1 MDFTAFLAGA
11 SLTAGRIVVLDL
23 NGNIKILAPGQ
34 AIVPGELVIET
45 LEETDVP
52 QFRIATD
59 AGETNI
65 TDDIQQIFAA
75 LEEGQDPTQL
85 GDDFATAAGE
95 TGGSSLVA
103 GGTISRTGAE
113 SLASTDFSTQGLQAL
128 GLNEAQS
135 LSLFDLLND
144 ANTELQDIDSIAPS
158 APTIT
163 LDTDSGSKAD
173 DFLTNDGSYTVTDIE
188 DGATVEYFVDGE
200 WTTTEPVAVE
210 GENTI
215 IIRQTDDA
223 GNSSESST
231 LTFTLDTTA
240 PDAPQISLDTDS
252 GSLAD
257 DFLTNKGDFTVAG
270 TEEGATVEYFVNGEW
285 TTTAPTPV
293 EGDNTI
299 IVRQTDAAGNTSG
312 SSTLTFTLDTTAPD
326 APQISLDVD
335 SGSLAD
341 DFLTNKGDFTVA
353 GTEEGAT
360 VEYFVNGEWT
370 TTAPTPVEGDNTI
383 IVRQTD
389 AAGNTS
395 GSSTLTFTLDTT
407 APDAPQISLD
417 TDSGSLADD
426 FLTNK
431 GDFTV
436 TGTEEGATVE
446 YFVNGEWTTT
456 APTPVEGNNT
466 IIVRQTDAAG
476 NTSGSSTLTFT
487 LDTTAPDAP
496 QISLDID
503 SGSLADDF
511 LTNKGDFTVAGTE
524 EGVTIEYFVNGEWT
538 TTAPTPVEGE
548 NTIIVRQTDAAGNS
562 SGSSTLTFTLD
573 TTAQAGTVSVD
584 PITSD
589 DVITETEKNQTI
601 TVTGSATGGDIKT
614 GDVVTAIINGKEYK
628 GSVSEDGAWE
638 LSVSGSDLA
647 VDTAF
652 EVTVNSTDAAGNEV
666 TSKGESVHRLNN
678 APTIDTA
685 AGSTVTEESVS
696 TSTVVATFTA
706 SDLDDQDN
714 VTYEITSGNDNNYFA
729 IDSDGKV
736 TLTDAGV
743 AAINSDAGVDLT
755 SLTLGVTASDGTN
768 TSSESQVTVNITR
781 VNDNAPTIDTAAGS
795 TVTEESVSTSTV
807 VATFTASD
815 LDDQDNVTYEIT
827 SGNDNNY
834 FAIDSDGKVT
844 LTDAGVAAI
853 NSDAGVDLTSLTLG
867 VTASDGTNTS
877 SESQVTVNI
886 TRVNDNAPTID
897 TAAGSTVTEE
907 SVSTSTVV
915 ATFTASDLDDQDN
928 VTYEITSGNDNNYF
942 AIDSDGK
949 VTLTDAGVAAINSD
963 AGVDLT
969 SLTLGVTASDG
980 TNTSSESQVTVNIT
994 RVNDNAPTIDT
1005 AAGST
1010 VTEESVSTS
1019 TVVAT
1024 FTASDLDDQ
1033 DNVTYEITSG
1043 NDNNY
1048 FAIDSDGK
1056 VTLTDAGVA
1065 AINSDAGVDL
1075 TSLTLGVTASDGT
1088 NTSSE
1093 SQVTVNITRVND
1105 NAPTIDTAAG
1115 STVTEESVSTSTVV
1129 ATFTASDLDDQDNV
1143 TYEITSGNDN
1153 NYFAID
1159 SDGKVTLTD
1168 AGVAAINSD
1177 AGVDLTSLTL
1187 GVTASDG
1194 TNTSSE
1200 SQVTVN
1206 ITRVND
1212 NAPTIDTAAG
1222 STVTEE
1228 SVSTS
1233 TVVATFTASD
1243 LDDQDNVTYEI
1254 TSGNDNNYFAIDSD
1268 GKVTLTDAGVA
1279 AINSDAGVDLTS
1291 LTLGVTA
1298 SDGTNTSSESQVTVN
1313 ITRVNDNAPT
1323 IDTAAG
1329 STVTEE
1335 SVSTSTVVATFTA
1348 SDLDDQ
1354 DNVTYEITSGNDNN
1368 YFAIDSDGKV
1378 TLTDAG
1384 VAAINSDAGVDL
1396 TSLTLGV
1403 TASDGTNTSSES
1415 QVTVNI
1421 TRVNDNAPTID
1432 TAAGSTVTEES
1443 VSTSTVVATFTAS
1456 DLDDQDNVTYEIT
1469 SGNDNNYFAIDSDG
1483 KVTLTDAGVAAINS
1497 DAGVDLTSLT
1507 LGVTASDGTNT
1518 SSESQVTVNITRVN
1532 DNAPTIDTAAG
1543 STVTEE
1549 SVSTSTVVATFTA
1562 SDLDD
1567 QDNVTYEITSGND
1580 NNYFAID
1587 SDGKVTLTD
1596 AGVAAINSDAGV
1608 DLTSLT
1614 LGVAAINSD
1623 AGVDL
1628 TSLTLGVTAS
1638 DGTNTSS
1645 ESQVTVNI
1653 TRVNDN
1659 APTIDTA
1666 AGSTVTEESVSTSTV
1681 VATFTASD
1689 LDDQDNVTYEI
1700 TSGNDNNYFAIDSDG
1715 KVTLTDAGV
1724 AAINSDAGVDLTSLT
1739 LGVTASD
1746 GTNTSSESQVTVNI
1760 TRVND
1765 NAPTIDTAAGSTVT
1779 EESVSTSTVVATFTA
1794 SDLDDQDN
1802 VTYEITSG
1810 NDNNYFA
1817 IDSDGKVT
1825 LTDAGVAAINSDA
1838 GVDLTSLTLGVT
1850 ASDGTNTS
1858 SESQVTVNIT
1868 RVNDNAPTIDTA
1880 AGSTVT
1886 EESVSTSTVVATF
1899 TASDLDDQDNVTYEI
1914 TSGNDNNYFA
1924 IDSDGKVTLT
1934 DAGVA
1939 AINSDAGVDLTSLT
1953 LGVTASDGTNTSS
1966 ESQVT
1971 VNITRVNDNA
1981 PTIDTAAGST
1991 VTEESVSTSTV
2002 VATFTASDLDDQ
2014 DNVTYEITSGN
2025 DNNYFAIDSDGKVT
2039 LTDAGVAAINSD
2051 AGVDLTSLTLG
2062 VTASDGTNT
2071 SSESQVTVNITRVN
2085 DNAPTI
2091 DTAAGST
2098 VTEESVSTST
2108 VVATFTASDLDDQDN
2123 VTYEITS
2130 GNDNNYFAIDSDGK
2144 VTLTDA
2150 GVAAINSDAGVDL
2163 TSLTLGVTASDGTNT
2178 SSESQ
2183 VTVNITRVNDNAPT
2197 IDTAAGSTVT
2207 EESVSTSTVVATFT
2221 ASDLDD
2227 QDNVTYEI
2235 TSGNDNNYFAI
2246 DSDGKVTL
2254 TDAGVAAIN
2263 SDAGVDLTSLT
2274 LGVTASDGTNTSSE
2288 SQVTVNITRVN
2299 DNAPTIDT
2307 AAGSTVTEESVST
2320 STVVATFTA
2329 SDLDDQDN
2337 VTYEITSGNDNNYF
2351 AIDSDGKVTLTDAG
2365 VAAINSDAGV
2375 DLTSLTLGVTASDG
2389 TNTSSESQVTVNI
2402 TRVNDNAP
2410 TIDTA
2415 AGSTVTEE
2423 SVSTSTVVATFTA
2436 SDLDDQDNVTYEI
2449 TSGNDNNYFA
2459 IDSDGKV
2466 TLTDAGVAAI
2476 NSDAG
2481 VDLTSL
2487 TLGVTASDGTN
2498 TSSES
2503 QVTVNITRVNDNAPT
2518 IDTAAG
2524 STVTEES
2531 VSTSTVVATFTA
2543 SDLDDQDN
2551 VTYEITSGNDNNY
2564 FAIDSDGKVTLTD
2577 AGVAAINSD
2586 AGVDLTSLTL
2596 GVTASDG
2603 TNTSSESQVTVNI
2616 TRVND
2621 NAPTIDTAAGST
2633 VTEESVSTSTVVATF
2648 TASDL
2653 DDQDNVTYEIT
2664 SGNDNNYFAID
2675 SDGKVTLTD
2684 AGVAAINSD
2693 AGVDL
2698 TSLTLGVTA
2707 SDGTNTSS
2715 ESQVTV
2721 NITRVNDNAPTI
2733 DTAAGST
2740 VTEESV
2746 STSTVVATFTASDLD
2761 DQDNVTYEIT
2771 SGNDNNYFAID
2782 SDGKVTLTDA
2792 GVAAINSDAGVDLTS
2807 LTLGVTAS
2815 DGTNTSSESQ
2825 VTVNI
2830 TRVNDNAPTI
2840 DTAAGSTVTE
2850 ESVSTST
2857 VVATFTASDLDDQ
2870 DNVTYEITSGNDNN
2884 YFAIDSDGKV
2894 TLTDAGVAAI
2904 NSDAGVD
2911 LTSLTL
2917 GVTASDGTNTS
2928 SESQVTVNITRVN
2941 DNAPTIDTAAGSTVT
2956 EESVS
2961 TSTVV
2966 ATFTASDLDDQD
2978 NVTYEITSGND
2989 NNYFAID
2996 SDGKVTLTDAGVAA
3010 INSDAG
3016 VDLTSLTLGVTASD
3030 GTNTSSESQV
3040 TVNITRVNDNAPTI
3054 DTAAG
3059 STVTEESVSTSTVVA
3074 TFTASDLDDQ
3084 DNVTYEITSGND
3096 NNYFAIDSDGKV
3108 TLTDAGVAA
3117 INSDAGVDLTSLTLG
3132 VTASDGT
3139 NTSSESQVT
3148 VNITRVNDNAP
3159 TIDTA
3164 AGSTVTEESVS
3175 TSTVVA
3181 TFTASDLDDQDNVTY
3196 EITSGNDNNYFAIDS
3211 DGKVTLTDAGVAAIN
3226 SDAGVDLTSLT
3237 LGVTASDG
3245 TNTSSE
3251 SQVTVNITRVN
3262 DNAPTIDTAAGS
3274 TVTEESVSTSTVVAT
3289 FTASDLDDQDNV
3301 TYEIT
3306 SGNDNNYFAIDSDGK
3321 VTLTD
3326 AGVAAI
3332 NSDAGVDLTSLTL
3345 GVTASDGTNTSSE
3358 SQVTVNITRVNDN
3371 APTIDTAAGSTV
3383 TEESVS
3389 TSTVVATFTASDLDD
3404 QDNVTYE
3411 ITSGNDNNYF
3421 AIDSDGKVTLT
3432 DAGVAAI
3439 NSDAGVDL
3447 TSLTLG
3453 VTASDGTNTSSES
3466 QVTVNI
3472 TRVNDNA
3479 PTIDTAA
3486 GSTVTEESV
3495 STSTVVATFTASDL
3509 DDQDNVTYEITSGN
3523 DNNYFAIDSDGKVT
3537 LTDAG
3542 VAAINSD
3549 AGVDLT
3555 SLTLGVTASDG
3566 TNTSSESQVTVNI
3579 TRVNDNAPT
3588 IDTAAGSTVTEES
3601 VSTSTVVATFTASD
3615 LDDQD
3620 NVTYEI
3626 TSGNDNNYFAIDSD
3640 GKVTLTDAG
3649 VAAINSDA
3657 GVDLTSLTLGV
3668 TASDGTN
3675 TSSESQVT
3683 VNITRVNDNAPTI
3696 DTAAGSTVTEESVS
3710 TSTVVATFTASDLD
3724 DQDNVTYE
3732 ITSGNDNNYFAIDS
3746 DGKVTL
3752 TDAGVA
3758 AINSDAGV
3766 DLTSLTLGVTASD
3779 GTNTSSESQVTVNI
3793 TRVNDNAPTID
3804 TAAGSTVTE
3813 ESVSTSTVVAT
3824 FTASD
3829 LDDQDNVTYE
3839 ITSGNDN
3846 NYFAIDSDGKV
3857 TLTDA
3862 GVAAINSD
3870 AGVDLTSLTLGV
3882 TASDG
3887 TNTSSE
3893 SQVTVNITRV
3903 NDNAPTIDT
3912 ANQVPISTLEDNS
3925 VFLEWSSFGISDVD
3939 SPESSLGLEITSLP
3953 SDGLLEYLGSDGS
3966 WYSVSVGQTI
3976 EKSQFDSNAVRF
3988 TPDENESG
3996 YDGHSTDGVGDQ
4008 KQDYAEIGFKPS
4020 DGLNTGE
4027 EATIAINV
4035 TPVAD
4040 TPVIY
4045 TSTSGIQLPS
4055 QDFNVSTW
4063 SGVDL
4068 GSNGNGVNAQLL
4080 ITTIDSLDRGDAT
4093 SFTMSNVEDTAS
4105 NATPKDNA
4113 VLITGLIYLEAGKSY
4128 DFVGTGDDSLA
4139 IKVGG
4144 DLVDQARWGV
4154 NYGHIPSGNP
4164 FVPAVSGFYPIEIY
4178 HHNQSGAGNFNV
4190 NVSVDGATPVNLD
4203 NQNFGIVSDVSKLES
4218 TGLRTSELQDVNGSH
4233 VYEVFETNEGLQDT
4247 WIPLASVTVAQQD
4260 TDGSETLVVNISG
4273 LPAGAKFT
4281 DGKSVLV
4288 SDGESSEYSV
4298 TGWDLDNIF
4307 VLPPSGS
4314 SDDFTIHI
4322 DAISSENDSNSS
4334 AHNSTQIDV
4343 NVHENAPTIA
4353 INDRAVT
4360 QEDIKVSGNVLDND
4374 SDDDNVLSVV
4384 TVEVNNQVYGAGE
4397 IVQLAEGKLVVNSDG
4412 SYEFEPADNWSG
4424 MLPPVYYTTNTGA
4437 NAILTVEVTA
4447 VADKPVVSITIGELQ
4462 LVQAKPDFDTTSA
4475 GIRLEVQNGNTSFA
4489 GTEHQYVDQ
4498 TPAFNNGHAGNDLM
4512 IAPDNASPQ
4521 DFVGDTQAASI
4532 QQQGSDTFVGTKYND
4547 SFYGGTGALD
4557 SEKAIDTVIYQGK
4570 LSEYT
4575 LDYRGLEHSDKPY
4588 WLVKDSLGRDT
4599 SGDNSPVTD
4608 DGDHL
4613 YGIERLIFED
4623 AIVEINNADGTYKV
4637 LHDRSLPI
4645 EIDVA
4650 LVDTDGSEALAS
4662 TVDIHGI
4669 PLGVELYIGGQ
4680 LVNANNDGTYTVALP
4695 ATGHIDAEI
4704 KVPYTYSGDLDFKL
4718 NVAATSVESS
4728 NSDTAIGYGSSDVS
4742 MREYV
4747 LDTGSHGDDKL
4758 SGSEDNDLIVGDVQG
4773 IQIVAGQDYNIAF
4786 LLDTS
4791 GSMGHDV
4798 KTAKSELLTVFDS
4811 ILASTQGV
4819 HSGKVNMLITDFS
4832 DVSNTSISIDLS
4844 SNDPRGD
4851 FIAALSQIP
4860 DQGDDGT
4867 NYEAAFKSAVDW
4879 FAGQQSGHNL
4889 TYFISD
4895 GEPTTFTNSRL
4906 YQSQFDQILLDYD
4919 VNTKELVTLA
4929 DVLPDGYRNGVVT
4942 YKGQVLINSAGEL
4955 YSPLTS
4961 SKIGEMSVNGNS
4973 FDFYDRGGVSNQG
4986 KHMFELLA
4994 ILSAVQA
5001 IGLGSSLKESVLAD
5015 YDSDGVVDTAI
5026 DVTELSNVILGDEI
5040 DLLQGGDTIDGL
5052 AGDDIIFGDLVQ
5064 FDGIS
5069 GQGVPA
5075 IQKYVAQQT
5084 GEELSTITARD
5095 IHDYISQNASEFD
5108 VSRTNDKIDDLKGG
5122 TGNDILFGQGGDDLL
5137 DGGLGDDY
5145 LLGGAG
5151 SDLLIG
5157 GLGND
5162 ILTGGDGAD
5171 IFKWVDMETARDLVT
5186 DFNASQGDK
5195 LDLAD
5200 LFDDMSKA
5208 DIDTL
5213 LADLGSGD
5221 NQGAVGDVSISVSDD
5236 ASASHLT
5243 IVKGGQTLTIDFDG
5257 ASAADITSSLM
5268 DNLNHLKD

>member
-34 AIVPGELVIET
+34 AIAPGELVIET

-103 GGTISRTGAE
+103 GGTISRIGAE

-144 ANTELQDIDSIAPS
+144 ANTALQDIDSVAPS

-200 WTTTEPVAVE
+200 WTTTKPVAVE

-312 SSTLTFTLDTTAPD
+312 SSTLTFTLDTTASD
-326 APQISLDVD
+326 APQISLETDSGSLADDFLTNKGDFTVTGTEEGATVEFFVNGEWTTSAPTPVEGENTIIVRQTDAAGNTSGSSTLTFTLDTTAPDAPRISLDTD

-389 AAGNTS
+389 TAGNT
-395 GSSTLTFTLDTT
+395 
-407 APDAPQISLD
+407 
-417 TDSGSLADD
+417 
-426 FLTNK
+426 
-431 GDFTV
+431 
-436 TGTEEGATVE
+436 
-446 YFVNGEWTTT
+446 
-456 APTPVEGNNT
+456 
-466 IIVRQTDAAG
+466 
-476 NTSGSSTLTFT
+476 
-487 LDTTAPDAP
+487 
-496 QISLDID
+496 
-503 SGSLADDF
+503 
-511 LTNKGDFTVAGTE
+511 
-524 EGVTIEYFVNGEWT
+524 
-538 TTAPTPVEGE
+538 
-548 NTIIVRQTDAAGNS
+548 

-601 TVTGSATGGDIKT
+601 TVTGSATAGDIKT
-614 GDVVTAIINGKEYK
+614 GDIVTTIINGNEYK
-628 GSVSEDGAWE
+628 GSVSEDGSWE

-781 VNDNAPTIDTAAGS
+781 VNDNAPTIDTA
-795 TVTEESVSTSTV
+795 
-807 VATFTASD
+807 
-815 LDDQDNVTYEIT
+815 
-827 SGNDNNY
+827 
-834 FAIDSDGKVT
+834 
-844 LTDAGVAAI
+844 
-853 NSDAGVDLTSLTLG
+853 
-867 VTASDGTNTS
+867 
-877 SESQVTVNI
+877 
-886 TRVNDNAPTID
+886 
-897 TAAGSTVTEE
+897 
-907 SVSTSTVV
+907 
-915 ATFTASDLDDQDN
+915 
-928 VTYEITSGNDNNYF
+928 
-942 AIDSDGK
+942 
-949 VTLTDAGVAAINSD
+949 
-963 AGVDLT
+963 
-969 SLTLGVTASDG
+969 
-980 TNTSSESQVTVNIT
+980 
-994 RVNDNAPTIDT
+994 
-1005 AAGST
+1005 
-1010 VTEESVSTS
+1010 
-1019 TVVAT
+1019 
-1024 FTASDLDDQ
+1024 
-1033 DNVTYEITSG
+1033 
-1043 NDNNY
+1043 
-1048 FAIDSDGK
+1048 
-1056 VTLTDAGVA
+1056 
-1065 AINSDAGVDL
+1065 
-1075 TSLTLGVTASDGT
+1075 
-1088 NTSSE
+1088 
-1093 SQVTVNITRVND
+1093 
-1105 NAPTIDTAAG
+1105 
-1115 STVTEESVSTSTVV
+1115 
-1129 ATFTASDLDDQDNV
+1129 
-1143 TYEITSGNDN
+1143 
-1153 NYFAID
+1153 
-1159 SDGKVTLTD
+1159 
-1168 AGVAAINSD
+1168 
-1177 AGVDLTSLTL
+1177 
-1187 GVTASDG
+1187 
-1194 TNTSSE
+1194 
-1200 SQVTVN
+1200 
-1206 ITRVND
+1206 
-1212 NAPTIDTAAG
+1212 
-1222 STVTEE
+1222 
-1228 SVSTS
+1228 
-1233 TVVATFTASD
+1233 
-1243 LDDQDNVTYEI
+1243 
-1254 TSGNDNNYFAIDSD
+1254 
-1268 GKVTLTDAGVA
+1268 
-1279 AINSDAGVDLTS
+1279 
-1291 LTLGVTA
+1291 
-1298 SDGTNTSSESQVTVN
+1298 
-1313 ITRVNDNAPT
+1313 
-1323 IDTAAG
+1323 
-1329 STVTEE
+1329 
-1335 SVSTSTVVATFTA
+1335 
-1348 SDLDDQ
+1348 
-1354 DNVTYEITSGNDNN
+1354 
-1368 YFAIDSDGKV
+1368 
-1378 TLTDAG
+1378 
-1384 VAAINSDAGVDL
+1384 
-1396 TSLTLGV
+1396 
-1403 TASDGTNTSSES
+1403 
-1415 QVTVNI
+1415 
-1421 TRVNDNAPTID
+1421 
-1432 TAAGSTVTEES
+1432 
-1443 VSTSTVVATFTAS
+1443 
-1456 DLDDQDNVTYEIT
+1456 
-1469 SGNDNNYFAIDSDG
+1469 
-1483 KVTLTDAGVAAINS
+1483 
-1497 DAGVDLTSLT
+1497 
-1507 LGVTASDGTNT
+1507 
-1518 SSESQVTVNITRVN
+1518 
-1532 DNAPTIDTAAG
+1532 
-1543 STVTEE
+1543 
-1549 SVSTSTVVATFTA
+1549 
-1562 SDLDD
+1562 
-1567 QDNVTYEITSGND
+1567 
-1580 NNYFAID
+1580 
-1587 SDGKVTLTD
+1587 
-1596 AGVAAINSDAGV
+1596 
-1608 DLTSLT
+1608 
-1614 LGVAAINSD
+1614 
-1623 AGVDL
+1623 
-1628 TSLTLGVTAS
+1628 
-1638 DGTNTSS
+1638 
-1645 ESQVTVNI
+1645 
-1653 TRVNDN
+1653 
-1659 APTIDTA
+1659 
-1666 AGSTVTEESVSTSTV
+1666 
-1681 VATFTASD
+1681 
-1689 LDDQDNVTYEI
+1689 
-1700 TSGNDNNYFAIDSDG
+1700 
-1715 KVTLTDAGV
+1715 
-1724 AAINSDAGVDLTSLT
+1724 
-1739 LGVTASD
+1739 
-1746 GTNTSSESQVTVNI
+1746 
-1760 TRVND
+1760 
-1765 NAPTIDTAAGSTVT
+1765 
-1779 EESVSTSTVVATFTA
+1779 
-1794 SDLDDQDN
+1794 
-1802 VTYEITSG
+1802 
-1810 NDNNYFA
+1810 
-1817 IDSDGKVT
+1817 
-1825 LTDAGVAAINSDA
+1825 
-1838 GVDLTSLTLGVT
+1838 
-1850 ASDGTNTS
+1850 
-1858 SESQVTVNIT
+1858 
-1868 RVNDNAPTIDTA
+1868 
-1880 AGSTVT
+1880 
-1886 EESVSTSTVVATF
+1886 
-1899 TASDLDDQDNVTYEI
+1899 
-1914 TSGNDNNYFA
+1914 
-1924 IDSDGKVTLT
+1924 
-1934 DAGVA
+1934 
-1939 AINSDAGVDLTSLT
+1939 
-1953 LGVTASDGTNTSS
+1953 
-1966 ESQVT
+1966 
-1971 VNITRVNDNA
+1971 
-1981 PTIDTAAGST
+1981 
-1991 VTEESVSTSTV
+1991 
-2002 VATFTASDLDDQ
+2002 
-2014 DNVTYEITSGN
+2014 
-2025 DNNYFAIDSDGKVT
+2025 
-2039 LTDAGVAAINSD
+2039 
-2051 AGVDLTSLTLG
+2051 
-2062 VTASDGTNT
+2062 
-2071 SSESQVTVNITRVN
+2071 
-2085 DNAPTI
+2085 
-2091 DTAAGST
+2091 
-2098 VTEESVSTST
+2098 
-2108 VVATFTASDLDDQDN
+2108 
-2123 VTYEITS
+2123 
-2130 GNDNNYFAIDSDGK
+2130 
-2144 VTLTDA
+2144 
-2150 GVAAINSDAGVDL
+2150 
-2163 TSLTLGVTASDGTNT
+2163 
-2178 SSESQ
+2178 
-2183 VTVNITRVNDNAPT
+2183 
-2197 IDTAAGSTVT
+2197 
-2207 EESVSTSTVVATFT
+2207 
-2221 ASDLDD
+2221 
-2227 QDNVTYEI
+2227 
-2235 TSGNDNNYFAI
+2235 
-2246 DSDGKVTL
+2246 
-2254 TDAGVAAIN
+2254 
-2263 SDAGVDLTSLT
+2263 
-2274 LGVTASDGTNTSSE
+2274 
-2288 SQVTVNITRVN
+2288 
-2299 DNAPTIDT
+2299 
-2307 AAGSTVTEESVST
+2307 
-2320 STVVATFTA
+2320 
-2329 SDLDDQDN
+2329 
-2337 VTYEITSGNDNNYF
+2337 
-2351 AIDSDGKVTLTDAG
+2351 
-2365 VAAINSDAGV
+2365 
-2375 DLTSLTLGVTASDG
+2375 
-2389 TNTSSESQVTVNI
+2389 
-2402 TRVNDNAP
+2402 
-2410 TIDTA
+2410 
-2415 AGSTVTEE
+2415 
-2423 SVSTSTVVATFTA
+2423 
-2436 SDLDDQDNVTYEI
+2436 
-2449 TSGNDNNYFA
+2449 
-2459 IDSDGKV
+2459 
-2466 TLTDAGVAAI
+2466 
-2476 NSDAG
+2476 
-2481 VDLTSL
+2481 
-2487 TLGVTASDGTN
+2487 
-2498 TSSES
+2498 
-2503 QVTVNITRVNDNAPT
+2503 
-2518 IDTAAG
+2518 
-2524 STVTEES
+2524 
-2531 VSTSTVVATFTA
+2531 
-2543 SDLDDQDN
+2543 
-2551 VTYEITSGNDNNY
+2551 
-2564 FAIDSDGKVTLTD
+2564 
-2577 AGVAAINSD
+2577 
-2586 AGVDLTSLTL
+2586 
-2596 GVTASDG
+2596 
-2603 TNTSSESQVTVNI
+2603 
-2616 TRVND
+2616 
-2621 NAPTIDTAAGST
+2621 
-2633 VTEESVSTSTVVATF
+2633 
-2648 TASDL
+2648 
-2653 DDQDNVTYEIT
+2653 
-2664 SGNDNNYFAID
+2664 
-2675 SDGKVTLTD
+2675 
-2684 AGVAAINSD
+2684 
-2693 AGVDL
+2693 
-2698 TSLTLGVTA
+2698 
-2707 SDGTNTSS
+2707 
-2715 ESQVTV
+2715 
-2721 NITRVNDNAPTI
+2721 
-2733 DTAAGST
+2733 
-2740 VTEESV
+2740 
-2746 STSTVVATFTASDLD
+2746 
-2761 DQDNVTYEIT
+2761 
-2771 SGNDNNYFAID
+2771 
-2782 SDGKVTLTDA
+2782 
-2792 GVAAINSDAGVDLTS
+2792 
-2807 LTLGVTAS
+2807 
-2815 DGTNTSSESQ
+2815 
-2825 VTVNI
+2825 
-2830 TRVNDNAPTI
+2830 
-2840 DTAAGSTVTE
+2840 
-2850 ESVSTST
+2850 
-2857 VVATFTASDLDDQ
+2857 
-2870 DNVTYEITSGNDNN
+2870 
-2884 YFAIDSDGKV
+2884 
-2894 TLTDAGVAAI
+2894 
-2904 NSDAGVD
+2904 
-2911 LTSLTL
+2911 
-2917 GVTASDGTNTS
+2917 
-2928 SESQVTVNITRVN
+2928 
-2941 DNAPTIDTAAGSTVT
+2941 
-2956 EESVS
+2956 
-2961 TSTVV
+2961 
-2966 ATFTASDLDDQD
+2966 
-2978 NVTYEITSGND
+2978 
-2989 NNYFAID
+2989 
-2996 SDGKVTLTDAGVAA
+2996 
-3010 INSDAG
+3010 
-3016 VDLTSLTLGVTASD
+3016 
-3030 GTNTSSESQV
+3030 
-3040 TVNITRVNDNAPTI
+3040 
-3054 DTAAG
+3054 
-3059 STVTEESVSTSTVVA
+3059 
-3074 TFTASDLDDQ
+3074 
-3084 DNVTYEITSGND
+3084 
-3096 NNYFAIDSDGKV
+3096 
-3108 TLTDAGVAA
+3108 
-3117 INSDAGVDLTSLTLG
+3117 
-3132 VTASDGT
+3132 
-3139 NTSSESQVT
+3139 
-3148 VNITRVNDNAP
+3148 
-3159 TIDTA
+3159 
-3164 AGSTVTEESVS
+3164 
-3175 TSTVVA
+3175 
-3181 TFTASDLDDQDNVTY
+3181 
-3196 EITSGNDNNYFAIDS
+3196 
-3211 DGKVTLTDAGVAAIN
+3211 
-3226 SDAGVDLTSLT
+3226 
-3237 LGVTASDG
+3237 
-3245 TNTSSE
+3245 
-3251 SQVTVNITRVN
+3251 
-3262 DNAPTIDTAAGS
+3262 
-3274 TVTEESVSTSTVVAT
+3274 
-3289 FTASDLDDQDNV
+3289 
-3301 TYEIT
+3301 
-3306 SGNDNNYFAIDSDGK
+3306 
-3321 VTLTD
+3321 
-3326 AGVAAI
+3326 
-3332 NSDAGVDLTSLTL
+3332 
-3345 GVTASDGTNTSSE
+3345 
-3358 SQVTVNITRVNDN
+3358 
-3371 APTIDTAAGSTV
+3371 
-3383 TEESVS
+3383 
-3389 TSTVVATFTASDLDD
+3389 
-3404 QDNVTYE
+3404 
-3411 ITSGNDNNYF
+3411 
-3421 AIDSDGKVTLT
+3421 
-3432 DAGVAAI
+3432 
-3439 NSDAGVDL
+3439 
-3447 TSLTLG
+3447 
-3453 VTASDGTNTSSES
+3453 
-3466 QVTVNI
+3466 
-3472 TRVNDNA
+3472 
-3479 PTIDTAA
+3479 
-3486 GSTVTEESV
+3486 
-3495 STSTVVATFTASDL
+3495 
-3509 DDQDNVTYEITSGN
+3509 
-3523 DNNYFAIDSDGKVT
+3523 
-3537 LTDAG
+3537 
-3542 VAAINSD
+3542 
-3549 AGVDLT
+3549 
-3555 SLTLGVTASDG
+3555 
-3566 TNTSSESQVTVNI
+3566 
-3579 TRVNDNAPT
+3579 
-3588 IDTAAGSTVTEES
+3588 
-3601 VSTSTVVATFTASD
+3601 
-3615 LDDQD
+3615 
-3620 NVTYEI
+3620 
-3626 TSGNDNNYFAIDSD
+3626 
-3640 GKVTLTDAG
+3640 
-3649 VAAINSDA
+3649 
-3657 GVDLTSLTLGV
+3657 
-3668 TASDGTN
+3668 
-3675 TSSESQVT
+3675 
-3683 VNITRVNDNAPTI
+3683 
-3696 DTAAGSTVTEESVS
+3696 
-3710 TSTVVATFTASDLD
+3710 
-3724 DQDNVTYE
+3724 
-3732 ITSGNDNNYFAIDS
+3732 
-3746 DGKVTL
+3746 
-3752 TDAGVA
+3752 
-3758 AINSDAGV
+3758 
-3766 DLTSLTLGVTASD
+3766 
-3779 GTNTSSESQVTVNI
+3779 
-3793 TRVNDNAPTID
+3793 
-3804 TAAGSTVTE
+3804 
-3813 ESVSTSTVVAT
+3813 
-3824 FTASD
+3824 
-3829 LDDQDNVTYE
+3829 
-3839 ITSGNDN
+3839 
-3846 NYFAIDSDGKV
+3846 
-3857 TLTDA
+3857 
-3862 GVAAINSD
+3862 
-3870 AGVDLTSLTLGV
+3870 
-3882 TASDG
+3882 
-3887 TNTSSE
+3887 
-3893 SQVTVNITRV
+3893 
-3903 NDNAPTIDT
+3903 
-3912 ANQVPISTLEDNS
+3912 NQVPISTLEDNS

-3939 SPESSLGLEITSLP
+3939 SLESSLGLEITSLP
-3953 SDGLLEYLGSDGS
+3953 SDGLLEYLGSDGT

-4008 KQDYAEIGFKPS
+4008 KQDYAEIGFKPT

-4080 ITTIDSLDRGDAT
+4080 MTTIDSLDRGDAT
-4093 SFTMSNVEDTAS
+4093 SSTMSNVEDTAS

-4203 NQNFGIVSDVSKLES
+4203 NQNFGIVSDVSKLDS

-4247 WIPLASVTVAQQD
+4247 WIPLTSVTVAQQD

-4273 LPAGAKFT
+4273 LPAGTKFT

-4322 DAISSENDSNSS
+4322 DAISSEKDSNSS

-4343 NVHENAPTIA
+4343 NVHENAPTIT

-4397 IVQLAEGKLVVNSDG
+4397 VVQLAEGKLVVNRDG

-4424 MLPPVYYTTNTGA
+4424 TLSPVYYTTNTGTS
-4437 NAILTVEVTA
+4437 AILTVEVTA

-4475 GIRLEVQNGNTSFA
+4475 GVRLEVQNGNTSFA
-4489 GTEHQYVDQ
+4489 GTEHKYVDQ

-4650 LVDTDGSEALAS
+4650 LVDTDGSEVLAS

-4747 LDTGSHGDDKL
+4747 LDTGSHGDDKI

>member
-34 AIVPGELVIET
+34 AIAPGELVIET

-103 GGTISRTGAE
+103 GGTISRIGAE

-144 ANTELQDIDSIAPS
+144 ANTALQDIDSIAPS

-326 APQISLDVD
+326 APQISLDID

-341 DFLTNKGDFTVA
+341 DFLTNKGDFAVT

-395 GSSTLTFTLDTT
+395 GSSTLTFTLD
-407 APDAPQISLD
+407 S
-417 TDSGSLADD
+417 
-426 FLTNK
+426 
-431 GDFTV
+431 
-436 TGTEEGATVE
+436 
-446 YFVNGEWTTT
+446 
-456 APTPVEGNNT
+456 
-466 IIVRQTDAAG
+466 
-476 NTSGSSTLTFT
+476 
-487 LDTTAPDAP
+487 TAPDAP

-511 LTNKGDFTVAGTE
+511 LTNKGDFTVAGIE
-524 EGVTIEYFVNGEWT
+524 EGATVEFLVNGEWT
-538 TTAPTPVEGE
+538 TTAPTPVEGD
-548 NTIIVRQTDAAGNS
+548 NTIIARQTDTAGNT

-614 GDVVTAIINGKEYK
+614 GDVVTAIINGKEYT

-666 TSKGESVHRLNN
+666 TSKGESVHRLN
-678 APTIDTA
+678 
-685 AGSTVTEESVS
+685 
-696 TSTVVATFTA
+696 
-706 SDLDDQDN
+706 
-714 VTYEITSGNDNNYFA
+714 
-729 IDSDGKV
+729 
-736 TLTDAGV
+736 
-743 AAINSDAGVDLT
+743 
-755 SLTLGVTASDGTN
+755 
-768 TSSESQVTVNITR
+768 
-781 VNDNAPTIDTAAGS
+781 
-795 TVTEESVSTSTV
+795 
-807 VATFTASD
+807 
-815 LDDQDNVTYEIT
+815 
-827 SGNDNNY
+827 
-834 FAIDSDGKVT
+834 
-844 LTDAGVAAI
+844 
-853 NSDAGVDLTSLTLG
+853 
-867 VTASDGTNTS
+867 
-877 SESQVTVNI
+877 
-886 TRVNDNAPTID
+886 
-897 TAAGSTVTEE
+897 
-907 SVSTSTVV
+907 
-915 ATFTASDLDDQDN
+915 
-928 VTYEITSGNDNNYF
+928 
-942 AIDSDGK
+942 
-949 VTLTDAGVAAINSD
+949 
-963 AGVDLT
+963 
-969 SLTLGVTASDG
+969 
-980 TNTSSESQVTVNIT
+980 
-994 RVNDNAPTIDT
+994 
-1005 AAGST
+1005 
-1010 VTEESVSTS
+1010 
-1019 TVVAT
+1019 
-1024 FTASDLDDQ
+1024 
-1033 DNVTYEITSG
+1033 
-1043 NDNNY
+1043 
-1048 FAIDSDGK
+1048 
-1056 VTLTDAGVA
+1056 
-1065 AINSDAGVDL
+1065 
-1075 TSLTLGVTASDGT
+1075 
-1088 NTSSE
+1088 
-1093 SQVTVNITRVND
+1093 
-1105 NAPTIDTAAG
+1105 
-1115 STVTEESVSTSTVV
+1115 
-1129 ATFTASDLDDQDNV
+1129 
-1143 TYEITSGNDN
+1143 
-1153 NYFAID
+1153 
-1159 SDGKVTLTD
+1159 
-1168 AGVAAINSD
+1168 
-1177 AGVDLTSLTL
+1177 
-1187 GVTASDG
+1187 
-1194 TNTSSE
+1194 
-1200 SQVTVN
+1200 
-1206 ITRVND
+1206 
-1212 NAPTIDTAAG
+1212 
-1222 STVTEE
+1222 
-1228 SVSTS
+1228 
-1233 TVVATFTASD
+1233 
-1243 LDDQDNVTYEI
+1243 
-1254 TSGNDNNYFAIDSD
+1254 
-1268 GKVTLTDAGVA
+1268 
-1279 AINSDAGVDLTS
+1279 
-1291 LTLGVTA
+1291 
-1298 SDGTNTSSESQVTVN
+1298 
-1313 ITRVNDNAPT
+1313 
-1323 IDTAAG
+1323 
-1329 STVTEE
+1329 
-1335 SVSTSTVVATFTA
+1335 
-1348 SDLDDQ
+1348 
-1354 DNVTYEITSGNDNN
+1354 
-1368 YFAIDSDGKV
+1368 
-1378 TLTDAG
+1378 
-1384 VAAINSDAGVDL
+1384 
-1396 TSLTLGV
+1396 
-1403 TASDGTNTSSES
+1403 
-1415 QVTVNI
+1415 
-1421 TRVNDNAPTID
+1421 
-1432 TAAGSTVTEES
+1432 
-1443 VSTSTVVATFTAS
+1443 
-1456 DLDDQDNVTYEIT
+1456 
-1469 SGNDNNYFAIDSDG
+1469 
-1483 KVTLTDAGVAAINS
+1483 
-1497 DAGVDLTSLT
+1497 
-1507 LGVTASDGTNT
+1507 
-1518 SSESQVTVNITRVN
+1518 
-1532 DNAPTIDTAAG
+1532 
-1543 STVTEE
+1543 
-1549 SVSTSTVVATFTA
+1549 
-1562 SDLDD
+1562 
-1567 QDNVTYEITSGND
+1567 
-1580 NNYFAID
+1580 
-1587 SDGKVTLTD
+1587 
-1596 AGVAAINSDAGV
+1596 
-1608 DLTSLT
+1608 
-1614 LGVAAINSD
+1614 
-1623 AGVDL
+1623 
-1628 TSLTLGVTAS
+1628 
-1638 DGTNTSS
+1638 
-1645 ESQVTVNI
+1645 
-1653 TRVNDN
+1653 
-1659 APTIDTA
+1659 
-1666 AGSTVTEESVSTSTV
+1666 
-1681 VATFTASD
+1681 
-1689 LDDQDNVTYEI
+1689 
-1700 TSGNDNNYFAIDSDG
+1700 
-1715 KVTLTDAGV
+1715 
-1724 AAINSDAGVDLTSLT
+1724 
-1739 LGVTASD
+1739 
-1746 GTNTSSESQVTVNI
+1746 
-1760 TRVND
+1760 
-1765 NAPTIDTAAGSTVT
+1765 
-1779 EESVSTSTVVATFTA
+1779 
-1794 SDLDDQDN
+1794 
-1802 VTYEITSG
+1802 
-1810 NDNNYFA
+1810 
-1817 IDSDGKVT
+1817 
-1825 LTDAGVAAINSDA
+1825 
-1838 GVDLTSLTLGVT
+1838 
-1850 ASDGTNTS
+1850 
-1858 SESQVTVNIT
+1858 
-1868 RVNDNAPTIDTA
+1868 
-1880 AGSTVT
+1880 
-1886 EESVSTSTVVATF
+1886 
-1899 TASDLDDQDNVTYEI
+1899 
-1914 TSGNDNNYFA
+1914 
-1924 IDSDGKVTLT
+1924 
-1934 DAGVA
+1934 
-1939 AINSDAGVDLTSLT
+1939 
-1953 LGVTASDGTNTSS
+1953 
-1966 ESQVT
+1966 
-1971 VNITRVNDNA
+1971 
-1981 PTIDTAAGST
+1981 
-1991 VTEESVSTSTV
+1991 
-2002 VATFTASDLDDQ
+2002 
-2014 DNVTYEITSGN
+2014 
-2025 DNNYFAIDSDGKVT
+2025 
-2039 LTDAGVAAINSD
+2039 
-2051 AGVDLTSLTLG
+2051 
-2062 VTASDGTNT
+2062 
-2071 SSESQVTVNITRVN
+2071 
-2085 DNAPTI
+2085 
-2091 DTAAGST
+2091 
-2098 VTEESVSTST
+2098 
-2108 VVATFTASDLDDQDN
+2108 
-2123 VTYEITS
+2123 
-2130 GNDNNYFAIDSDGK
+2130 
-2144 VTLTDA
+2144 
-2150 GVAAINSDAGVDL
+2150 
-2163 TSLTLGVTASDGTNT
+2163 
-2178 SSESQ
+2178 
-2183 VTVNITRVNDNAPT
+2183 
-2197 IDTAAGSTVT
+2197 
-2207 EESVSTSTVVATFT
+2207 
-2221 ASDLDD
+2221 
-2227 QDNVTYEI
+2227 
-2235 TSGNDNNYFAI
+2235 
-2246 DSDGKVTL
+2246 
-2254 TDAGVAAIN
+2254 
-2263 SDAGVDLTSLT
+2263 
-2274 LGVTASDGTNTSSE
+2274 
-2288 SQVTVNITRVN
+2288 
-2299 DNAPTIDT
+2299 
-2307 AAGSTVTEESVST
+2307 
-2320 STVVATFTA
+2320 
-2329 SDLDDQDN
+2329 
-2337 VTYEITSGNDNNYF
+2337 
-2351 AIDSDGKVTLTDAG
+2351 
-2365 VAAINSDAGV
+2365 
-2375 DLTSLTLGVTASDG
+2375 
-2389 TNTSSESQVTVNI
+2389 
-2402 TRVNDNAP
+2402 
-2410 TIDTA
+2410 
-2415 AGSTVTEE
+2415 
-2423 SVSTSTVVATFTA
+2423 
-2436 SDLDDQDNVTYEI
+2436 
-2449 TSGNDNNYFA
+2449 
-2459 IDSDGKV
+2459 
-2466 TLTDAGVAAI
+2466 
-2476 NSDAG
+2476 
-2481 VDLTSL
+2481 
-2487 TLGVTASDGTN
+2487 
-2498 TSSES
+2498 
-2503 QVTVNITRVNDNAPT
+2503 
-2518 IDTAAG
+2518 
-2524 STVTEES
+2524 
-2531 VSTSTVVATFTA
+2531 
-2543 SDLDDQDN
+2543 
-2551 VTYEITSGNDNNY
+2551 
-2564 FAIDSDGKVTLTD
+2564 
-2577 AGVAAINSD
+2577 
-2586 AGVDLTSLTL
+2586 
-2596 GVTASDG
+2596 
-2603 TNTSSESQVTVNI
+2603 
-2616 TRVND
+2616 
-2621 NAPTIDTAAGST
+2621 
-2633 VTEESVSTSTVVATF
+2633 
-2648 TASDL
+2648 
-2653 DDQDNVTYEIT
+2653 
-2664 SGNDNNYFAID
+2664 
-2675 SDGKVTLTD
+2675 
-2684 AGVAAINSD
+2684 
-2693 AGVDL
+2693 
-2698 TSLTLGVTA
+2698 
-2707 SDGTNTSS
+2707 
-2715 ESQVTV
+2715 
-2721 NITRVNDNAPTI
+2721 
-2733 DTAAGST
+2733 
-2740 VTEESV
+2740 
-2746 STSTVVATFTASDLD
+2746 
-2761 DQDNVTYEIT
+2761 
-2771 SGNDNNYFAID
+2771 
-2782 SDGKVTLTDA
+2782 
-2792 GVAAINSDAGVDLTS
+2792 
-2807 LTLGVTAS
+2807 
-2815 DGTNTSSESQ
+2815 
-2825 VTVNI
+2825 
-2830 TRVNDNAPTI
+2830 
-2840 DTAAGSTVTE
+2840 
-2850 ESVSTST
+2850 
-2857 VVATFTASDLDDQ
+2857 
-2870 DNVTYEITSGNDNN
+2870 
-2884 YFAIDSDGKV
+2884 
-2894 TLTDAGVAAI
+2894 
-2904 NSDAGVD
+2904 
-2911 LTSLTL
+2911 
-2917 GVTASDGTNTS
+2917 
-2928 SESQVTVNITRVN
+2928 
-2941 DNAPTIDTAAGSTVT
+2941 
-2956 EESVS
+2956 
-2961 TSTVV
+2961 
-2966 ATFTASDLDDQD
+2966 
-2978 NVTYEITSGND
+2978 
-2989 NNYFAID
+2989 
-2996 SDGKVTLTDAGVAA
+2996 
-3010 INSDAG
+3010 
-3016 VDLTSLTLGVTASD
+3016 
-3030 GTNTSSESQV
+3030 
-3040 TVNITRVNDNAPTI
+3040 
-3054 DTAAG
+3054 
-3059 STVTEESVSTSTVVA
+3059 
-3074 TFTASDLDDQ
+3074 
-3084 DNVTYEITSGND
+3084 
-3096 NNYFAIDSDGKV
+3096 
-3108 TLTDAGVAA
+3108 
-3117 INSDAGVDLTSLTLG
+3117 
-3132 VTASDGT
+3132 
-3139 NTSSESQVT
+3139 
-3148 VNITRVNDNAP
+3148 
-3159 TIDTA
+3159 
-3164 AGSTVTEESVS
+3164 
-3175 TSTVVA
+3175 
-3181 TFTASDLDDQDNVTY
+3181 
-3196 EITSGNDNNYFAIDS
+3196 
-3211 DGKVTLTDAGVAAIN
+3211 
-3226 SDAGVDLTSLT
+3226 
-3237 LGVTASDG
+3237 
-3245 TNTSSE
+3245 
-3251 SQVTVNITRVN
+3251 
-3262 DNAPTIDTAAGS
+3262 
-3274 TVTEESVSTSTVVAT
+3274 
-3289 FTASDLDDQDNV
+3289 
-3301 TYEIT
+3301 
-3306 SGNDNNYFAIDSDGK
+3306 
-3321 VTLTD
+3321 
-3326 AGVAAI
+3326 
-3332 NSDAGVDLTSLTL
+3332 
-3345 GVTASDGTNTSSE
+3345 
-3358 SQVTVNITRVNDN
+3358 
-3371 APTIDTAAGSTV
+3371 
-3383 TEESVS
+3383 
-3389 TSTVVATFTASDLDD
+3389 
-3404 QDNVTYE
+3404 
-3411 ITSGNDNNYF
+3411 
-3421 AIDSDGKVTLT
+3421 
-3432 DAGVAAI
+3432 
-3439 NSDAGVDL
+3439 
-3447 TSLTLG
+3447 
-3453 VTASDGTNTSSES
+3453 
-3466 QVTVNI
+3466 
-3472 TRVNDNA
+3472 
-3479 PTIDTAA
+3479 
-3486 GSTVTEESV
+3486 
-3495 STSTVVATFTASDL
+3495 
-3509 DDQDNVTYEITSGN
+3509 
-3523 DNNYFAIDSDGKVT
+3523 
-3537 LTDAG
+3537 
-3542 VAAINSD
+3542 
-3549 AGVDLT
+3549 
-3555 SLTLGVTASDG
+3555 
-3566 TNTSSESQVTVNI
+3566 
-3579 TRVNDNAPT
+3579 
-3588 IDTAAGSTVTEES
+3588 
-3601 VSTSTVVATFTASD
+3601 
-3615 LDDQD
+3615 
-3620 NVTYEI
+3620 
-3626 TSGNDNNYFAIDSD
+3626 
-3640 GKVTLTDAG
+3640 
-3649 VAAINSDA
+3649 
-3657 GVDLTSLTLGV
+3657 
-3668 TASDGTN
+3668 
-3675 TSSESQVT
+3675 
-3683 VNITRVNDNAPTI
+3683 
-3696 DTAAGSTVTEESVS
+3696 
-3710 TSTVVATFTASDLD
+3710 
-3724 DQDNVTYE
+3724 
-3732 ITSGNDNNYFAIDS
+3732 
-3746 DGKVTL
+3746 
-3752 TDAGVA
+3752 
-3758 AINSDAGV
+3758 
-3766 DLTSLTLGVTASD
+3766 
-3779 GTNTSSESQVTVNI
+3779 
-3793 TRVNDNAPTID
+3793 NAPTID

-5221 NQGAVGDVSISVSDD
+5221 NQGAVGDVSIRVSDD

>member
-34 AIVPGELVIET
+34 AIAPGELVIET

-85 GDDFATAAGE
+85 GDDFATAAGD

-144 ANTELQDIDSIAPS
+144 ANTALQGIDSIAPS
-158 APTIT
+158 APTVT

-215 IIRQTDDA
+215 IIRQTDEA

-326 APQISLDVD
+326 APQISLETDSGSLADDFLTNKGDFTVTGTEEGATVEYFVNGEWTTTAPTPVEGDNTIIVRQTDAAGNSSGSSTLTFTLDTTAPDAPQISLDTD

-407 APDAPQISLD
+407 APDAPRISLD

-436 TGTEEGATVE
+436 AGTEEGATVE

-456 APTPVEGNNT
+456 APTPVEGDNT

-487 LDTTAPDAP
+487 LDTTA
-496 QISLDID
+496 
-503 SGSLADDF
+503 
-511 LTNKGDFTVAGTE
+511 
-524 EGVTIEYFVNGEWT
+524 
-538 TTAPTPVEGE
+538 
-548 NTIIVRQTDAAGNS
+548 
-562 SGSSTLTFTLD
+562 
-573 TTAQAGTVSVD
+573 QAGTVSVD

-589 DVITETEKNQTI
+589 DAITETEKNQTI

-614 GDVVTAIINGKEYK
+614 GDIVTAIINGNEYK
-628 GSVSEDGAWE
+628 GSVSEDGSWE

-666 TSKGESVHRLNN
+666 TSKGESVHRLNAVPVAKDATTTTEEN
-678 APTIDTA
+678 TVLEGNVPTADDVDGTVVSYSLGDTVSEGSLTFNANGSYTFTPGSDFDDLPAGDSREVTFTYSATDNNGGVSEPKTITITVTGTNDAPTATAATGSVTEDASITGSISAEDVDLPAGASLTFSTTSTA
-685 AGSTVTEESVS
+685 AGLTLNANGTYTFDASSYDSLSEGQTQVLTIPVVVTDEQGATAETTLTITVTGTNDAPTATAATGSV
-696 TSTVVATFTA
+696 TEDA
-706 SDLDDQDN
+706 S
-714 VTYEITSGNDNNYFA
+714 ITGSISAED
-729 IDSDGKV
+729 
-736 TLTDAGV
+736 
-743 AAINSDAGVDLT
+743 VDLPAGA
-755 SLTLGVTASDGTN
+755 SLTFST
-768 TSSESQVTVNITR
+768 TS
-781 VNDNAPTIDTAAGS
+781 TAAGLTLNANGTYTFDAS
-795 TVTEESVSTSTV
+795 SYDSLSEGQTQVLTIPVVVTDEQGATAETTLTITVT
-807 VATFTASD
+807 
-815 LDDQDNVTYEIT
+815 
-827 SGNDNNY
+827 
-834 FAIDSDGKVT
+834 
-844 LTDAGVAAI
+844 
-853 NSDAGVDLTSLTLG
+853 
-867 VTASDGTNTS
+867 GTN
-877 SESQVTVNI
+877 
-886 TRVNDNAPTID
+886 DAPM
-897 TAAGSTVTEE
+897 VE
-907 SVSTSTVV
+907 
-915 ATFTASDLDDQDN
+915 L
-928 VTYEITSGNDNNYF
+928 
-942 AIDSDGK
+942 
-949 VTLTDAGVAAINSD
+949 
-963 AGVDLT
+963 
-969 SLTLGVTASDG
+969 
-980 TNTSSESQVTVNIT
+980 
-994 RVNDNAPTIDT
+994 
-1005 AAGST
+1005 
-1010 VTEESVSTS
+1010 
-1019 TVVAT
+1019 
-1024 FTASDLDDQ
+1024 
-1033 DNVTYEITSG
+1033 
-1043 NDNNY
+1043 
-1048 FAIDSDGK
+1048 
-1056 VTLTDAGVA
+1056 
-1065 AINSDAGVDL
+1065 
-1075 TSLTLGVTASDGT
+1075 
-1088 NTSSE
+1088 
-1093 SQVTVNITRVND
+1093 
-1105 NAPTIDTAAG
+1105 
-1115 STVTEESVSTSTVV
+1115 
-1129 ATFTASDLDDQDNV
+1129 
-1143 TYEITSGNDN
+1143 
-1153 NYFAID
+1153 
-1159 SDGKVTLTD
+1159 
-1168 AGVAAINSD
+1168 
-1177 AGVDLTSLTL
+1177 
-1187 GVTASDG
+1187 
-1194 TNTSSE
+1194 
-1200 SQVTVN
+1200 
-1206 ITRVND
+1206 
-1212 NAPTIDTAAG
+1212 
-1222 STVTEE
+1222 
-1228 SVSTS
+1228 
-1233 TVVATFTASD
+1233 
-1243 LDDQDNVTYEI
+1243 
-1254 TSGNDNNYFAIDSD
+1254 
-1268 GKVTLTDAGVA
+1268 
-1279 AINSDAGVDLTS
+1279 
-1291 LTLGVTA
+1291 
-1298 SDGTNTSSESQVTVN
+1298 
-1313 ITRVNDNAPT
+1313 
-1323 IDTAAG
+1323 
-1329 STVTEE
+1329 
-1335 SVSTSTVVATFTA
+1335 
-1348 SDLDDQ
+1348 
-1354 DNVTYEITSGNDNN
+1354 
-1368 YFAIDSDGKV
+1368 
-1378 TLTDAG
+1378 
-1384 VAAINSDAGVDL
+1384 
-1396 TSLTLGV
+1396 
-1403 TASDGTNTSSES
+1403 
-1415 QVTVNI
+1415 
-1421 TRVNDNAPTID
+1421 
-1432 TAAGSTVTEES
+1432 
-1443 VSTSTVVATFTAS
+1443 
-1456 DLDDQDNVTYEIT
+1456 
-1469 SGNDNNYFAIDSDG
+1469 
-1483 KVTLTDAGVAAINS
+1483 
-1497 DAGVDLTSLT
+1497 
-1507 LGVTASDGTNT
+1507 
-1518 SSESQVTVNITRVN
+1518 
-1532 DNAPTIDTAAG
+1532 
-1543 STVTEE
+1543 
-1549 SVSTSTVVATFTA
+1549 
-1562 SDLDD
+1562 
-1567 QDNVTYEITSGND
+1567 
-1580 NNYFAID
+1580 
-1587 SDGKVTLTD
+1587 
-1596 AGVAAINSDAGV
+1596 
-1608 DLTSLT
+1608 
-1614 LGVAAINSD
+1614 
-1623 AGVDL
+1623 
-1628 TSLTLGVTAS
+1628 
-1638 DGTNTSS
+1638 
-1645 ESQVTVNI
+1645 
-1653 TRVNDN
+1653 
-1659 APTIDTA
+1659 
-1666 AGSTVTEESVSTSTV
+1666 
-1681 VATFTASD
+1681 
-1689 LDDQDNVTYEI
+1689 
-1700 TSGNDNNYFAIDSDG
+1700 
-1715 KVTLTDAGV
+1715 
-1724 AAINSDAGVDLTSLT
+1724 
-1739 LGVTASD
+1739 
-1746 GTNTSSESQVTVNI
+1746 
-1760 TRVND
+1760 
-1765 NAPTIDTAAGSTVT
+1765 
-1779 EESVSTSTVVATFTA
+1779 
-1794 SDLDDQDN
+1794 
-1802 VTYEITSG
+1802 
-1810 NDNNYFA
+1810 
-1817 IDSDGKVT
+1817 
-1825 LTDAGVAAINSDA
+1825 
-1838 GVDLTSLTLGVT
+1838 
-1850 ASDGTNTS
+1850 
-1858 SESQVTVNIT
+1858 
-1868 RVNDNAPTIDTA
+1868 
-1880 AGSTVT
+1880 
-1886 EESVSTSTVVATF
+1886 
-1899 TASDLDDQDNVTYEI
+1899 
-1914 TSGNDNNYFA
+1914 
-1924 IDSDGKVTLT
+1924 
-1934 DAGVA
+1934 
-1939 AINSDAGVDLTSLT
+1939 
-1953 LGVTASDGTNTSS
+1953 
-1966 ESQVT
+1966 
-1971 VNITRVNDNA
+1971 
-1981 PTIDTAAGST
+1981 
-1991 VTEESVSTSTV
+1991 
-2002 VATFTASDLDDQ
+2002 
-2014 DNVTYEITSGN
+2014 
-2025 DNNYFAIDSDGKVT
+2025 
-2039 LTDAGVAAINSD
+2039 
-2051 AGVDLTSLTLG
+2051 
-2062 VTASDGTNT
+2062 
-2071 SSESQVTVNITRVN
+2071 
-2085 DNAPTI
+2085 
-2091 DTAAGST
+2091 
-2098 VTEESVSTST
+2098 
-2108 VVATFTASDLDDQDN
+2108 
-2123 VTYEITS
+2123 
-2130 GNDNNYFAIDSDGK
+2130 
-2144 VTLTDA
+2144 
-2150 GVAAINSDAGVDL
+2150 
-2163 TSLTLGVTASDGTNT
+2163 
-2178 SSESQ
+2178 
-2183 VTVNITRVNDNAPT
+2183 
-2197 IDTAAGSTVT
+2197 
-2207 EESVSTSTVVATFT
+2207 
-2221 ASDLDD
+2221 
-2227 QDNVTYEI
+2227 
-2235 TSGNDNNYFAI
+2235 
-2246 DSDGKVTL
+2246 
-2254 TDAGVAAIN
+2254 
-2263 SDAGVDLTSLT
+2263 
-2274 LGVTASDGTNTSSE
+2274 
-2288 SQVTVNITRVN
+2288 
-2299 DNAPTIDT
+2299 
-2307 AAGSTVTEESVST
+2307 
-2320 STVVATFTA
+2320 
-2329 SDLDDQDN
+2329 
-2337 VTYEITSGNDNNYF
+2337 
-2351 AIDSDGKVTLTDAG
+2351 
-2365 VAAINSDAGV
+2365 
-2375 DLTSLTLGVTASDG
+2375 
-2389 TNTSSESQVTVNI
+2389 
-2402 TRVNDNAP
+2402 
-2410 TIDTA
+2410 
-2415 AGSTVTEE
+2415 
-2423 SVSTSTVVATFTA
+2423 
-2436 SDLDDQDNVTYEI
+2436 
-2449 TSGNDNNYFA
+2449 
-2459 IDSDGKV
+2459 
-2466 TLTDAGVAAI
+2466 
-2476 NSDAG
+2476 
-2481 VDLTSL
+2481 
-2487 TLGVTASDGTN
+2487 
-2498 TSSES
+2498 
-2503 QVTVNITRVNDNAPT
+2503 
-2518 IDTAAG
+2518 
-2524 STVTEES
+2524 
-2531 VSTSTVVATFTA
+2531 
-2543 SDLDDQDN
+2543 
-2551 VTYEITSGNDNNY
+2551 
-2564 FAIDSDGKVTLTD
+2564 
-2577 AGVAAINSD
+2577 
-2586 AGVDLTSLTL
+2586 
-2596 GVTASDG
+2596 
-2603 TNTSSESQVTVNI
+2603 
-2616 TRVND
+2616 
-2621 NAPTIDTAAGST
+2621 
-2633 VTEESVSTSTVVATF
+2633 
-2648 TASDL
+2648 
-2653 DDQDNVTYEIT
+2653 
-2664 SGNDNNYFAID
+2664 
-2675 SDGKVTLTD
+2675 
-2684 AGVAAINSD
+2684 
-2693 AGVDL
+2693 
-2698 TSLTLGVTA
+2698 
-2707 SDGTNTSS
+2707 
-2715 ESQVTV
+2715 
-2721 NITRVNDNAPTI
+2721 
-2733 DTAAGST
+2733 
-2740 VTEESV
+2740 
-2746 STSTVVATFTASDLD
+2746 
-2761 DQDNVTYEIT
+2761 
-2771 SGNDNNYFAID
+2771 
-2782 SDGKVTLTDA
+2782 
-2792 GVAAINSDAGVDLTS
+2792 
-2807 LTLGVTAS
+2807 
-2815 DGTNTSSESQ
+2815 
-2825 VTVNI
+2825 
-2830 TRVNDNAPTI
+2830 
-2840 DTAAGSTVTE
+2840 
-2850 ESVSTST
+2850 
-2857 VVATFTASDLDDQ
+2857 
-2870 DNVTYEITSGNDNN
+2870 
-2884 YFAIDSDGKV
+2884 
-2894 TLTDAGVAAI
+2894 
-2904 NSDAGVD
+2904 
-2911 LTSLTL
+2911 
-2917 GVTASDGTNTS
+2917 
-2928 SESQVTVNITRVN
+2928 
-2941 DNAPTIDTAAGSTVT
+2941 
-2956 EESVS
+2956 
-2961 TSTVV
+2961 
-2966 ATFTASDLDDQD
+2966 
-2978 NVTYEITSGND
+2978 
-2989 NNYFAID
+2989 
-2996 SDGKVTLTDAGVAA
+2996 
-3010 INSDAG
+3010 
-3016 VDLTSLTLGVTASD
+3016 
-3030 GTNTSSESQV
+3030 
-3040 TVNITRVNDNAPTI
+3040 
-3054 DTAAG
+3054 
-3059 STVTEESVSTSTVVA
+3059 
-3074 TFTASDLDDQ
+3074 
-3084 DNVTYEITSGND
+3084 
-3096 NNYFAIDSDGKV
+3096 
-3108 TLTDAGVAA
+3108 
-3117 INSDAGVDLTSLTLG
+3117 
-3132 VTASDGT
+3132 
-3139 NTSSESQVT
+3139 
-3148 VNITRVNDNAP
+3148 
-3159 TIDTA
+3159 
-3164 AGSTVTEESVS
+3164 
-3175 TSTVVA
+3175 
-3181 TFTASDLDDQDNVTY
+3181 
-3196 EITSGNDNNYFAIDS
+3196 
-3211 DGKVTLTDAGVAAIN
+3211 
-3226 SDAGVDLTSLT
+3226 
-3237 LGVTASDG
+3237 
-3245 TNTSSE
+3245 
-3251 SQVTVNITRVN
+3251 
-3262 DNAPTIDTAAGS
+3262 
-3274 TVTEESVSTSTVVAT
+3274 
-3289 FTASDLDDQDNV
+3289 
-3301 TYEIT
+3301 
-3306 SGNDNNYFAIDSDGK
+3306 
-3321 VTLTD
+3321 
-3326 AGVAAI
+3326 
-3332 NSDAGVDLTSLTL
+3332 
-3345 GVTASDGTNTSSE
+3345 
-3358 SQVTVNITRVNDN
+3358 
-3371 APTIDTAAGSTV
+3371 
-3383 TEESVS
+3383 
-3389 TSTVVATFTASDLDD
+3389 
-3404 QDNVTYE
+3404 
-3411 ITSGNDNNYF
+3411 
-3421 AIDSDGKVTLT
+3421 
-3432 DAGVAAI
+3432 
-3439 NSDAGVDL
+3439 
-3447 TSLTLG
+3447 
-3453 VTASDGTNTSSES
+3453 
-3466 QVTVNI
+3466 
-3472 TRVNDNA
+3472 
-3479 PTIDTAA
+3479 
-3486 GSTVTEESV
+3486 
-3495 STSTVVATFTASDL
+3495 
-3509 DDQDNVTYEITSGN
+3509 
-3523 DNNYFAIDSDGKVT
+3523 
-3537 LTDAG
+3537 
-3542 VAAINSD
+3542 
-3549 AGVDLT
+3549 
-3555 SLTLGVTASDG
+3555 
-3566 TNTSSESQVTVNI
+3566 
-3579 TRVNDNAPT
+3579 
-3588 IDTAAGSTVTEES
+3588 
-3601 VSTSTVVATFTASD
+3601 
-3615 LDDQD
+3615 
-3620 NVTYEI
+3620 
-3626 TSGNDNNYFAIDSD
+3626 
-3640 GKVTLTDAG
+3640 
-3649 VAAINSDA
+3649 
-3657 GVDLTSLTLGV
+3657 
-3668 TASDGTN
+3668 
-3675 TSSESQVT
+3675 
-3683 VNITRVNDNAPTI
+3683 
-3696 DTAAGSTVTEESVS
+3696 
-3710 TSTVVATFTASDLD
+3710 
-3724 DQDNVTYE
+3724 
-3732 ITSGNDNNYFAIDS
+3732 
-3746 DGKVTL
+3746 
-3752 TDAGVA
+3752 
-3758 AINSDAGV
+3758 
-3766 DLTSLTLGVTASD
+3766 
-3779 GTNTSSESQVTVNI
+3779 
-3793 TRVNDNAPTID
+3793 
-3804 TAAGSTVTE
+3804 
-3813 ESVSTSTVVAT
+3813 
-3824 FTASD
+3824 
-3829 LDDQDNVTYE
+3829 
-3839 ITSGNDN
+3839 
-3846 NYFAIDSDGKV
+3846 
-3857 TLTDA
+3857 
-3862 GVAAINSD
+3862 
-3870 AGVDLTSLTLGV
+3870 
-3882 TASDG
+3882 
-3887 TNTSSE
+3887 
-3893 SQVTVNITRV
+3893 
-3903 NDNAPTIDT
+3903 

-3953 SDGLLEYLGSDGS
+3953 SDGLLEYLGSDGT
-3966 WYSVSVGQTI
+3966 WYSVSIGQTI

-4008 KQDYAEIGFKPS
+4008 KQDYAEIGFKPT

-4080 ITTIDSLDRGDAT
+4080 ITTIDSLDRDDAT
-4093 SFTMSNVEDTAS
+4093 SSTMSIVEDTAS

-4178 HHNQSGAGNFNV
+4178 HHNQSGAGNFDV

-4203 NQNFGIVSDVSKLES
+4203 NQNFGIVSDVSKLDS

-4247 WIPLASVTVAQQD
+4247 WIPLTSVTVAQQD

-4307 VLPPSGS
+4307 VLPPSGT

-4322 DAISSENDSNSS
+4322 DAISSEKDSNSS
-4334 AHNSTQIDV
+4334 AHNSIQIDV
-4343 NVHENAPTIA
+4343 NVHENAPTIT

-4397 IVQLAEGKLVVNSDG
+4397 IVQLAEGKLVVNRDG

-4424 MLPPVYYTTNTGA
+4424 TLPPVYYTTNTGA

-4747 LDTGSHGDDKL
+4747 LDTGSHGDDKI

>member
-34 AIVPGELVIET
+34 AIAPGELVIET

-103 GGTISRTGAE
+103 GGTISRIGAE

-144 ANTELQDIDSIAPS
+144 ANTALQDIDSVAPS

-200 WTTTEPVAVE
+200 WTTTKPVAVE

-326 APQISLDVD
+326 APQISLETDSGSLADDFLTNKGDFTVTGTEEGATVEFFVNGEWTTSAPTPVEGENTIIVRQTDAAGNTSGSSTLTFTLDTTAPDAPRISLDTD

-389 AAGNTS
+389 TAGNT
-395 GSSTLTFTLDTT
+395 
-407 APDAPQISLD
+407 
-417 TDSGSLADD
+417 
-426 FLTNK
+426 
-431 GDFTV
+431 
-436 TGTEEGATVE
+436 
-446 YFVNGEWTTT
+446 
-456 APTPVEGNNT
+456 
-466 IIVRQTDAAG
+466 
-476 NTSGSSTLTFT
+476 
-487 LDTTAPDAP
+487 
-496 QISLDID
+496 
-503 SGSLADDF
+503 
-511 LTNKGDFTVAGTE
+511 
-524 EGVTIEYFVNGEWT
+524 
-538 TTAPTPVEGE
+538 
-548 NTIIVRQTDAAGNS
+548 

-601 TVTGSATGGDIKT
+601 TVTGSATAGDIKT
-614 GDVVTAIINGKEYK
+614 GDIVTTIINGNEYK
-628 GSVSEDGAWE
+628 GSVSEDGSWE

-897 TAAGSTVTEE
+897 TA
-907 SVSTSTVV
+907 
-915 ATFTASDLDDQDN
+915 
-928 VTYEITSGNDNNYF
+928 
-942 AIDSDGK
+942 
-949 VTLTDAGVAAINSD
+949 
-963 AGVDLT
+963 
-969 SLTLGVTASDG
+969 
-980 TNTSSESQVTVNIT
+980 
-994 RVNDNAPTIDT
+994 
-1005 AAGST
+1005 
-1010 VTEESVSTS
+1010 
-1019 TVVAT
+1019 
-1024 FTASDLDDQ
+1024 
-1033 DNVTYEITSG
+1033 
-1043 NDNNY
+1043 
-1048 FAIDSDGK
+1048 
-1056 VTLTDAGVA
+1056 
-1065 AINSDAGVDL
+1065 
-1075 TSLTLGVTASDGT
+1075 
-1088 NTSSE
+1088 
-1093 SQVTVNITRVND
+1093 
-1105 NAPTIDTAAG
+1105 
-1115 STVTEESVSTSTVV
+1115 
-1129 ATFTASDLDDQDNV
+1129 
-1143 TYEITSGNDN
+1143 
-1153 NYFAID
+1153 
-1159 SDGKVTLTD
+1159 
-1168 AGVAAINSD
+1168 
-1177 AGVDLTSLTL
+1177 
-1187 GVTASDG
+1187 
-1194 TNTSSE
+1194 
-1200 SQVTVN
+1200 
-1206 ITRVND
+1206 
-1212 NAPTIDTAAG
+1212 
-1222 STVTEE
+1222 
-1228 SVSTS
+1228 
-1233 TVVATFTASD
+1233 
-1243 LDDQDNVTYEI
+1243 
-1254 TSGNDNNYFAIDSD
+1254 
-1268 GKVTLTDAGVA
+1268 
-1279 AINSDAGVDLTS
+1279 
-1291 LTLGVTA
+1291 
-1298 SDGTNTSSESQVTVN
+1298 
-1313 ITRVNDNAPT
+1313 
-1323 IDTAAG
+1323 
-1329 STVTEE
+1329 
-1335 SVSTSTVVATFTA
+1335 
-1348 SDLDDQ
+1348 
-1354 DNVTYEITSGNDNN
+1354 
-1368 YFAIDSDGKV
+1368 
-1378 TLTDAG
+1378 
-1384 VAAINSDAGVDL
+1384 
-1396 TSLTLGV
+1396 
-1403 TASDGTNTSSES
+1403 
-1415 QVTVNI
+1415 
-1421 TRVNDNAPTID
+1421 
-1432 TAAGSTVTEES
+1432 
-1443 VSTSTVVATFTAS
+1443 
-1456 DLDDQDNVTYEIT
+1456 
-1469 SGNDNNYFAIDSDG
+1469 
-1483 KVTLTDAGVAAINS
+1483 
-1497 DAGVDLTSLT
+1497 
-1507 LGVTASDGTNT
+1507 
-1518 SSESQVTVNITRVN
+1518 
-1532 DNAPTIDTAAG
+1532 
-1543 STVTEE
+1543 
-1549 SVSTSTVVATFTA
+1549 
-1562 SDLDD
+1562 
-1567 QDNVTYEITSGND
+1567 
-1580 NNYFAID
+1580 
-1587 SDGKVTLTD
+1587 
-1596 AGVAAINSDAGV
+1596 
-1608 DLTSLT
+1608 
-1614 LGVAAINSD
+1614 
-1623 AGVDL
+1623 
-1628 TSLTLGVTAS
+1628 
-1638 DGTNTSS
+1638 
-1645 ESQVTVNI
+1645 
-1653 TRVNDN
+1653 
-1659 APTIDTA
+1659 
-1666 AGSTVTEESVSTSTV
+1666 
-1681 VATFTASD
+1681 
-1689 LDDQDNVTYEI
+1689 
-1700 TSGNDNNYFAIDSDG
+1700 
-1715 KVTLTDAGV
+1715 
-1724 AAINSDAGVDLTSLT
+1724 
-1739 LGVTASD
+1739 
-1746 GTNTSSESQVTVNI
+1746 
-1760 TRVND
+1760 
-1765 NAPTIDTAAGSTVT
+1765 
-1779 EESVSTSTVVATFTA
+1779 
-1794 SDLDDQDN
+1794 
-1802 VTYEITSG
+1802 
-1810 NDNNYFA
+1810 
-1817 IDSDGKVT
+1817 
-1825 LTDAGVAAINSDA
+1825 
-1838 GVDLTSLTLGVT
+1838 
-1850 ASDGTNTS
+1850 
-1858 SESQVTVNIT
+1858 
-1868 RVNDNAPTIDTA
+1868 
-1880 AGSTVT
+1880 
-1886 EESVSTSTVVATF
+1886 
-1899 TASDLDDQDNVTYEI
+1899 
-1914 TSGNDNNYFA
+1914 
-1924 IDSDGKVTLT
+1924 
-1934 DAGVA
+1934 
-1939 AINSDAGVDLTSLT
+1939 
-1953 LGVTASDGTNTSS
+1953 
-1966 ESQVT
+1966 
-1971 VNITRVNDNA
+1971 
-1981 PTIDTAAGST
+1981 
-1991 VTEESVSTSTV
+1991 
-2002 VATFTASDLDDQ
+2002 
-2014 DNVTYEITSGN
+2014 
-2025 DNNYFAIDSDGKVT
+2025 
-2039 LTDAGVAAINSD
+2039 
-2051 AGVDLTSLTLG
+2051 
-2062 VTASDGTNT
+2062 
-2071 SSESQVTVNITRVN
+2071 
-2085 DNAPTI
+2085 
-2091 DTAAGST
+2091 
-2098 VTEESVSTST
+2098 
-2108 VVATFTASDLDDQDN
+2108 
-2123 VTYEITS
+2123 
-2130 GNDNNYFAIDSDGK
+2130 
-2144 VTLTDA
+2144 
-2150 GVAAINSDAGVDL
+2150 
-2163 TSLTLGVTASDGTNT
+2163 
-2178 SSESQ
+2178 
-2183 VTVNITRVNDNAPT
+2183 
-2197 IDTAAGSTVT
+2197 
-2207 EESVSTSTVVATFT
+2207 
-2221 ASDLDD
+2221 
-2227 QDNVTYEI
+2227 
-2235 TSGNDNNYFAI
+2235 
-2246 DSDGKVTL
+2246 
-2254 TDAGVAAIN
+2254 
-2263 SDAGVDLTSLT
+2263 
-2274 LGVTASDGTNTSSE
+2274 
-2288 SQVTVNITRVN
+2288 
-2299 DNAPTIDT
+2299 
-2307 AAGSTVTEESVST
+2307 
-2320 STVVATFTA
+2320 
-2329 SDLDDQDN
+2329 
-2337 VTYEITSGNDNNYF
+2337 
-2351 AIDSDGKVTLTDAG
+2351 
-2365 VAAINSDAGV
+2365 
-2375 DLTSLTLGVTASDG
+2375 
-2389 TNTSSESQVTVNI
+2389 
-2402 TRVNDNAP
+2402 
-2410 TIDTA
+2410 
-2415 AGSTVTEE
+2415 
-2423 SVSTSTVVATFTA
+2423 
-2436 SDLDDQDNVTYEI
+2436 
-2449 TSGNDNNYFA
+2449 
-2459 IDSDGKV
+2459 
-2466 TLTDAGVAAI
+2466 
-2476 NSDAG
+2476 
-2481 VDLTSL
+2481 
-2487 TLGVTASDGTN
+2487 
-2498 TSSES
+2498 
-2503 QVTVNITRVNDNAPT
+2503 
-2518 IDTAAG
+2518 
-2524 STVTEES
+2524 
-2531 VSTSTVVATFTA
+2531 
-2543 SDLDDQDN
+2543 
-2551 VTYEITSGNDNNY
+2551 
-2564 FAIDSDGKVTLTD
+2564 
-2577 AGVAAINSD
+2577 
-2586 AGVDLTSLTL
+2586 
-2596 GVTASDG
+2596 
-2603 TNTSSESQVTVNI
+2603 
-2616 TRVND
+2616 
-2621 NAPTIDTAAGST
+2621 
-2633 VTEESVSTSTVVATF
+2633 
-2648 TASDL
+2648 
-2653 DDQDNVTYEIT
+2653 
-2664 SGNDNNYFAID
+2664 
-2675 SDGKVTLTD
+2675 
-2684 AGVAAINSD
+2684 
-2693 AGVDL
+2693 
-2698 TSLTLGVTA
+2698 
-2707 SDGTNTSS
+2707 
-2715 ESQVTV
+2715 
-2721 NITRVNDNAPTI
+2721 
-2733 DTAAGST
+2733 
-2740 VTEESV
+2740 
-2746 STSTVVATFTASDLD
+2746 
-2761 DQDNVTYEIT
+2761 
-2771 SGNDNNYFAID
+2771 
-2782 SDGKVTLTDA
+2782 
-2792 GVAAINSDAGVDLTS
+2792 
-2807 LTLGVTAS
+2807 
-2815 DGTNTSSESQ
+2815 
-2825 VTVNI
+2825 
-2830 TRVNDNAPTI
+2830 
-2840 DTAAGSTVTE
+2840 
-2850 ESVSTST
+2850 
-2857 VVATFTASDLDDQ
+2857 
-2870 DNVTYEITSGNDNN
+2870 
-2884 YFAIDSDGKV
+2884 
-2894 TLTDAGVAAI
+2894 
-2904 NSDAGVD
+2904 
-2911 LTSLTL
+2911 
-2917 GVTASDGTNTS
+2917 
-2928 SESQVTVNITRVN
+2928 
-2941 DNAPTIDTAAGSTVT
+2941 
-2956 EESVS
+2956 
-2961 TSTVV
+2961 
-2966 ATFTASDLDDQD
+2966 
-2978 NVTYEITSGND
+2978 
-2989 NNYFAID
+2989 
-2996 SDGKVTLTDAGVAA
+2996 
-3010 INSDAG
+3010 
-3016 VDLTSLTLGVTASD
+3016 
-3030 GTNTSSESQV
+3030 
-3040 TVNITRVNDNAPTI
+3040 
-3054 DTAAG
+3054 
-3059 STVTEESVSTSTVVA
+3059 
-3074 TFTASDLDDQ
+3074 
-3084 DNVTYEITSGND
+3084 
-3096 NNYFAIDSDGKV
+3096 
-3108 TLTDAGVAA
+3108 
-3117 INSDAGVDLTSLTLG
+3117 
-3132 VTASDGT
+3132 
-3139 NTSSESQVT
+3139 
-3148 VNITRVNDNAP
+3148 
-3159 TIDTA
+3159 
-3164 AGSTVTEESVS
+3164 
-3175 TSTVVA
+3175 
-3181 TFTASDLDDQDNVTY
+3181 
-3196 EITSGNDNNYFAIDS
+3196 
-3211 DGKVTLTDAGVAAIN
+3211 
-3226 SDAGVDLTSLT
+3226 
-3237 LGVTASDG
+3237 
-3245 TNTSSE
+3245 
-3251 SQVTVNITRVN
+3251 
-3262 DNAPTIDTAAGS
+3262 
-3274 TVTEESVSTSTVVAT
+3274 
-3289 FTASDLDDQDNV
+3289 
-3301 TYEIT
+3301 
-3306 SGNDNNYFAIDSDGK
+3306 
-3321 VTLTD
+3321 
-3326 AGVAAI
+3326 
-3332 NSDAGVDLTSLTL
+3332 
-3345 GVTASDGTNTSSE
+3345 
-3358 SQVTVNITRVNDN
+3358 
-3371 APTIDTAAGSTV
+3371 
-3383 TEESVS
+3383 
-3389 TSTVVATFTASDLDD
+3389 
-3404 QDNVTYE
+3404 
-3411 ITSGNDNNYF
+3411 
-3421 AIDSDGKVTLT
+3421 
-3432 DAGVAAI
+3432 
-3439 NSDAGVDL
+3439 
-3447 TSLTLG
+3447 
-3453 VTASDGTNTSSES
+3453 
-3466 QVTVNI
+3466 
-3472 TRVNDNA
+3472 
-3479 PTIDTAA
+3479 
-3486 GSTVTEESV
+3486 
-3495 STSTVVATFTASDL
+3495 
-3509 DDQDNVTYEITSGN
+3509 
-3523 DNNYFAIDSDGKVT
+3523 
-3537 LTDAG
+3537 
-3542 VAAINSD
+3542 
-3549 AGVDLT
+3549 
-3555 SLTLGVTASDG
+3555 
-3566 TNTSSESQVTVNI
+3566 
-3579 TRVNDNAPT
+3579 
-3588 IDTAAGSTVTEES
+3588 
-3601 VSTSTVVATFTASD
+3601 
-3615 LDDQD
+3615 
-3620 NVTYEI
+3620 
-3626 TSGNDNNYFAIDSD
+3626 
-3640 GKVTLTDAG
+3640 
-3649 VAAINSDA
+3649 
-3657 GVDLTSLTLGV
+3657 
-3668 TASDGTN
+3668 
-3675 TSSESQVT
+3675 
-3683 VNITRVNDNAPTI
+3683 
-3696 DTAAGSTVTEESVS
+3696 
-3710 TSTVVATFTASDLD
+3710 
-3724 DQDNVTYE
+3724 
-3732 ITSGNDNNYFAIDS
+3732 
-3746 DGKVTL
+3746 
-3752 TDAGVA
+3752 
-3758 AINSDAGV
+3758 
-3766 DLTSLTLGVTASD
+3766 
-3779 GTNTSSESQVTVNI
+3779 
-3793 TRVNDNAPTID
+3793 
-3804 TAAGSTVTE
+3804 
-3813 ESVSTSTVVAT
+3813 
-3824 FTASD
+3824 
-3829 LDDQDNVTYE
+3829 
-3839 ITSGNDN
+3839 
-3846 NYFAIDSDGKV
+3846 
-3857 TLTDA
+3857 
-3862 GVAAINSD
+3862 
-3870 AGVDLTSLTLGV
+3870 
-3882 TASDG
+3882 
-3887 TNTSSE
+3887 
-3893 SQVTVNITRV
+3893 
-3903 NDNAPTIDT
+3903 
-3912 ANQVPISTLEDNS
+3912 NQVPISTLEDNS

-3939 SPESSLGLEITSLP
+3939 SLESSLGLEITSLP
-3953 SDGLLEYLGSDGS
+3953 SDGLLEYLGSDGT

-4008 KQDYAEIGFKPS
+4008 KQDYAEIGFKPT

-4080 ITTIDSLDRGDAT
+4080 MTTIDSLDRDDAT
-4093 SFTMSNVEDTAS
+4093 SSTMSNVQDTAS

-4164 FVPAVSGFYPIEIY
+4164 FVPTVSGFYPIEIY
-4178 HHNQSGAGNFNV
+4178 HHNQSGAGNFDV

-4203 NQNFGIVSDVSKLES
+4203 NQNFGIVSDVSKLDS
-4218 TGLRTSELQDVNGSH
+4218 TGLRTSELQNVNGSH

-4247 WIPLASVTVAQQD
+4247 WIPLTSVTVAQQD

-4307 VLPPSGS
+4307 VLPPSGT

-4322 DAISSENDSNSS
+4322 DAISSEKDSNSS
-4334 AHNSTQIDV
+4334 AHNSIQIDV
-4343 NVHENAPTIA
+4343 NVHENAPTIT

-4397 IVQLAEGKLVVNSDG
+4397 IVQLAEGKLVVNRDG

-4424 MLPPVYYTTNTGA
+4424 TLPPVYYTTNTGA

-4747 LDTGSHGDDKL
+4747 LDTGSHGDDKI

-5171 IFKWVDMETARDLVT
+5171 IFKWVDMETARDRVT